1 MRTLIPV
8 RQKNQAAV
16 NRKKFITAVF
26 CINNETHM
34 YTLSRRFVVYEKNCF
49 FLPAAPCGS
58 YRIKAPLF

>member
-16 NRKKFITAVF
+16 NRKNSSQPFF

-58 YRIKAPLF
+58 CRIKAPLF